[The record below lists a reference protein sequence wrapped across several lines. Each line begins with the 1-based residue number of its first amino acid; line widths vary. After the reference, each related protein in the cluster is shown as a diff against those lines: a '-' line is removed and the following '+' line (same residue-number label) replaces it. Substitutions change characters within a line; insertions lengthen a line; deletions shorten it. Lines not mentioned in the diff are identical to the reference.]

1 VAQTESS
8 AVAGASPVIPSE
20 GWSVLHLAYSDIG
33 DPRSPVELEEA
44 AALVE
49 AFEADEDYQCFS
61 YAIVGKDAQL
71 GMMLIGPDL
80 ARLHRLVADLRRTEL
95 GARLQLVPE
104 LSYVSITEA
113 SEYLPED
120 GSERISTM
128 RQQRMYPRGMKKR
141 RLLCFYPMSKRRG
154 GDANWYTLPY
164 EERKRLMYGHGATGR
179 AYAGRIAQM
188 ITASTGLS
196 DYEWGVT
203 LLADDL
209 KAIKDVVYEMR
220 YDEGSAIY
228 GEFGAFYLGL
238 VSPFREAV
246 AEAGFGVVG

>member
-20 GWSVLHLAYSDIG
+20 GWSVLHLAYSDMG
-33 DPRSPVELEEA
+33 DPRAPVELEEA
-44 AALVE
+44 AALVD
-49 AFEADEDYQCFS
+49 AFEADDDYQCFS

-71 GMMLIGPDL
+71 GLMLIGPDL

-120 GSERISTM
+120 GSERIATM
-128 RQQRMYPRGMKKR
+128 RRQRMYPRGMKKR

-228 GEFGAFYLGL
+228 GEFGSFYLGL

-246 AEAGFGVVG
+246 AEAGFEVAG

>member
-1 VAQTESS
+1 MDDTETS
-8 AVAGASPVIPSE
+8 AVAGAPAVIPSE
-20 GWSVLHLAYSDIG
+20 GWSVMHLAFADIG
-33 DPRSPVELEEA
+33 DPRAPVEVDEA

-61 YAIVGKDAQL
+61 YAIVGKDARFGL
-71 GMMLIGPDL
+71 MLIGPDL
-80 ARLHRLVADLRRTEL
+80 ARLHRLVADLRRTDL
-95 GARLQLVPE
+95 GARLQVVPE
-104 LSYVSITEA
+104 LSYLSITEA

-120 GSERISTM
+120 GSERISAM
-128 RQQRMYPRGMKKR
+128 RRQRMYPRGMKKR

-154 GDANWYTLPY
+154 PEANWYTLAY
-164 EERKRLMYGHGATGR
+164 EERKRLMHGHGTTGR
-179 AYAGRIAQM
+179 AFAGRIAQM

-228 GEFGAFYLGL
+228 GEFGSFYLGL
-238 VSPFREAV
+238 VSPFRDAV
-246 AEAGFGVVG
+246 AEAGFEVAG